1 MFDKIFKILLLFV
14 IVCSKEFL
22 VFNEE
27 ILILFAFSL
36 FIYLISTR
44 AGNLIAQDLDANIS
58 EIKNKF
64 LTYKNLKEKSILY
77 NITYVQRQNVLS
89 LKIQNLLKL
98 KNLYIHKLLVT
109 YNINIKKYILNFV
122 EDSLSRFALNE
133 RTKKMALHEAY
144 QHFFFGLIA
153 EFVRTMTKTLLQY
166 ESKKKL
172 VNLKKIK

>member
-44 AGNLIAQDLDANIS
+44 AGSLISQDLDANIS

-89 LKIQNLLKL
+89 LKIQNLSKL
-98 KNLYIHKLLVT
+98 KNLYIHK
-109 YNINIKKYILNFV
+109 
-122 EDSLSRFALNE
+122 
-133 RTKKMALHEAY
+133 H
-144 QHFFFGLIA
+144 LI
-153 EFVRTMTKTLLQY
+153 FLRLY
-166 ESKKKL
+166 
-172 VNLKKIK
+172 